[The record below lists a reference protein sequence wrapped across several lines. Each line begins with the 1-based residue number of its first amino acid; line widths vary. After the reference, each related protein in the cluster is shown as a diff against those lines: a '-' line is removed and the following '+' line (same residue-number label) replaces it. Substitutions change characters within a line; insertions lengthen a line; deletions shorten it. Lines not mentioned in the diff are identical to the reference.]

1 MECVIFFYLEAL
13 RAAATLRARAL
24 REAWNIAAVIP
35 VEKGGVCS
43 QFDKTCRVQKQQ
55 RSPTAAAV
63 SGGSGL
69 NDELQPQEEDF
80 QGIYSLEFLAR
91 GAELLKRTRKG
102 KIFTSFDQC
111 RVGFVLILSFFC
123 YSLFRFS
130 SLEARLRLCQQD
142 EPGFHPFF
150 ANSVITEIVL
160 LNSLSLLVALCLCN

>member
-1 MECVIFFYLEAL
+1 MQSVIFLFYFEAL

-55 RSPTAAAV
+55 RSPTGAAV

-111 RVGFVLILSFFC
+111 RVGFVLIPSFLVILSSG
-123 YSLFRFS
+123 SLHWKLVSVYVNKMNQVFTLFS
-130 SLEARLRLCQQD
+130 QIL
-142 EPGFHPFF
+142 
-150 ANSVITEIVL
+150 
-160 LNSLSLLVALCLCN
+160 